1 MNHVVAFG
9 SSSGSNRG
17 HMTTTTQTSSL
28 PTSIEAISS
37 TCTMTSTT
45 AASSDS
51 ITSLLVSVPHTS
63 GTTSQSGT
71 AIDVNPQHPLQ
82 PPMLKSIMDE
92 LCRTCNEVKKVQ
104 EEQTRMNTT
113 LVNMSTASFAT
124 ETSPYKISYPW
135 THI

>member
-17 HMTTTTQTSSL
+17 HMTTTQTSSL

-51 ITSLLVSVPHTS
+51 ITSLLVSVPHPS

-71 AIDVNPQHPLQ
+71 AVDVNPQHPLQ

-92 LCRTCNEVKKVQ
+92 LCRTCNEVKKFKKNKR
-104 EEQTRMNTT
+104 E
-113 LVNMSTASFAT
+113 
-124 ETSPYKISYPW
+124 
-135 THI
+135 

>member
-1 MNHVVAFG
+1 MNHAVAFG

-37 TCTMTSTT
+37 TYTMTSTT

-51 ITSLLVSVPHTS
+51 ITSLLVSVPHPS

-71 AIDVNPQHPLQ
+71 AVDVNPQHPLQ
-82 PPMLKSIMDE
+82 PTLMSIMDE
-92 LCRTCNEVKKVQ
+92 LCRTCNEVKNVLLKK
-104 EEQTRMNTT
+104 ENECNYGTYEYCIFCNRN
-113 LVNMSTASFAT
+113 
-124 ETSPYKISYPW
+124 
-135 THI
+135 